1 MITTLLILL
10 ALTLVLTWVAVM
22 VLWWHQSTETESVT
36 LDRVAIK
43 HIEKV
48 IRLSRRSYY
57 AGFLYSRRA
66 FGWGNKTLAKV
77 FVRIFPQASSA
88 FQKHDV
94 MTGLEHGPSS
104 YFLHSISESKAE
116 IPKPKIRRKKIV
128 A

>member
-10 ALTLVLTWVAVM
+10 AIALVLSWVSVM
-22 VLWWHQSTETESVT
+22 LLWWHQSNESEHAT

-43 HIEKV
+43 HIEKI

-57 AGFLYSRRA
+57 AGSLYSRRA

-77 FVRIFPQASSA
+77 FVKAFPKASAA
-88 FQKHDV
+88 FQKHDI
-94 MTGLEHGPSS
+94 MSGLEHGPSS